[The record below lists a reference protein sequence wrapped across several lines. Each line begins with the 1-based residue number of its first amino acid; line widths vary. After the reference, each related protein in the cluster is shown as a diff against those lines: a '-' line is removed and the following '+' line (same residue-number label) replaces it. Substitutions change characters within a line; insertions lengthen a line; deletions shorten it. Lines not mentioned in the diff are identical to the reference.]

1 MRFFYLIL
9 SLGLLA
15 SSSCKSSKSKKIQ
28 ASAQHSVELR
38 ERVDLVVGHCTP
50 ERGSGNLLYFGL
62 DSMYFVSGFLQA
74 GYQVSVLGTDERYEA
89 LQRDPYMESA
99 QLPLIYLHNN
109 GIKTE
114 ELFSVIF
121 FDRIHEKWNM
131 ESISPLLS
139 SAYTRLNDSGKLVL
153 LLSKKQPQIVESHLS
168 IIQNQVELRKWHVDT
183 SFSANYQILTLVK

>member
-9 SLGLLA
+9 SVGILTFSA
-15 SSSCKSSKSKKIQ
+15 CKSTKNNQTQ
-28 ASAQHSVELR
+28 AAFQRSAELR
-38 ERVDLVVGHCTP
+38 ERMDLVVGHCTP
-50 ERGSGNLLYFGL
+50 ERGNGNLLYFGL
-62 DSMYFVSGFLQA
+62 DSMYFVRGFLEA

-89 LQRDPYMESA
+89 MQRDPYMESA
-99 QLPLIYLHNN
+99 QLPLIYYNNN

-168 IIQNQVELRKWHVDT
+168 IIQSQVELRKWHVDT

>member
-1 MRFFYLIL
+1 MRFFNLIL
-9 SLGLLA
+9 SVGILTFSA
-15 SSSCKSSKSKKIQ
+15 CKSTKNNQTQ
-28 ASAQHSVELR
+28 AAFQRSAELR
-38 ERVDLVVGHCTP
+38 ERMDLVVGHCTP
-50 ERGSGNLLYFGL
+50 ERGNGNLLYFGL
-62 DSMYFVSGFLQA
+62 DSMYFVRGFLEA

-89 LQRDPYMESA
+89 MQRDPYMESA
-99 QLPLIYLHNN
+99 QLPLIYYNNN

-121 FDRIHEKWNM
+121 FDRIHEKWNI

-168 IIQNQVELRKWHVDT
+168 IIQSQVELRKWHVDT

>member
-9 SLGLLA
+9 SVGILTFSA
-15 SSSCKSSKSKKIQ
+15 CKSTKNNQTQ
-28 ASAQHSVELR
+28 AAFQRSAELR
-38 ERVDLVVGHCTP
+38 ERMDLVVGHCTP
-50 ERGSGNLLYFGL
+50 ERGNGNLLYFGL
-62 DSMYFVSGFLQA
+62 DSMYFVRGFLEA

-89 LQRDPYMESA
+89 MQRDPYMESA
-99 QLPLIYLHNN
+99 QLPLIYYNNN

-121 FDRIHEKWNM
+121 LDRIHEKWNM

-168 IIQNQVELRKWHVDT
+168 IIQSQVELRKWHVDT

>member
-1 MRFFYLIL
+1 MRFFNLIL
-9 SLGLLA
+9 SVGILTFSA
-15 SSSCKSSKSKKIQ
+15 CKSTKNNQTQ
-28 ASAQHSVELR
+28 AAFQRSAELR
-38 ERVDLVVGHCTP
+38 ERMDLVVGHCTP
-50 ERGSGNLLYFGL
+50 ERGNGNLLYFGL
-62 DSMYFVSGFLQA
+62 DSMYFVRGFLEA

-89 LQRDPYMESA
+89 MQRDPYMESA

-109 GIKTE
+109 SIKAE

-168 IIQNQVELRKWHVDT
+168 IIQSQVELRKWHVDT

>member
-9 SLGLLA
+9 SVGILTFSA
-15 SSSCKSSKSKKIQ
+15 CKSTKNNQTQ
-28 ASAQHSVELR
+28 AAFQRSAELR
-38 ERVDLVVGHCTP
+38 ERMDLVVGHCTP
-50 ERGSGNLLYFGL
+50 ERGNGNLLYFGL
-62 DSMYFVSGFLQA
+62 DSMYFVRGFLEA

-89 LQRDPYMESA
+89 MQRDPYMESA

-109 GIKTE
+109 NIKTE

-121 FDRIHEKWNM
+121 FDRIHEKWNI

-168 IIQNQVELRKWHVDT
+168 IIQSQVELRKWHVDT

>member
-9 SLGLLA
+9 SVGILTFSA
-15 SSSCKSSKSKKIQ
+15 CKSTKNNQTQ
-28 ASAQHSVELR
+28 AAFQRSAELR
-38 ERVDLVVGHCTP
+38 ERMDLVVGHCTP
-50 ERGSGNLLYFGL
+50 ERGNGNLLYFGL
-62 DSMYFVSGFLQA
+62 DSMYFVRGFLEA

-89 LQRDPYMESA
+89 MQRDPYMESA
-99 QLPLIYLHNN
+99 QLPLIYYNNN

-168 IIQNQVELRKWHVDT
+168 IVQSQVELRKWHVDT

>member
-1 MRFFYLIL
+1 MRFFNLIL
-9 SLGLLA
+9 SVGILTFSA
-15 SSSCKSSKSKKIQ
+15 CKSTKNNQTQ
-28 ASAQHSVELR
+28 AAFQRSAELR
-38 ERVDLVVGHCTP
+38 ERMDLVVGHCTP
-50 ERGSGNLLYFGL
+50 ERGNGNLLYFGL
-62 DSMYFVSGFLQA
+62 DSMYFVRGFLEA

-89 LQRDPYMESA
+89 MQRDPYMESA
-99 QLPLIYLHNN
+99 QLPLIYYNNN

-168 IIQNQVELRKWHVDT
+168 IIQSQVELRKWHVDT